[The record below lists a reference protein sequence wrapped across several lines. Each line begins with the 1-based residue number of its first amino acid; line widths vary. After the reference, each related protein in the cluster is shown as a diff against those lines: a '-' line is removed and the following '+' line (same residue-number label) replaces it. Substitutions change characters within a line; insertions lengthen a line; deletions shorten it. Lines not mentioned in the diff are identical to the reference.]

1 MRCLRRLQACVGQVG
16 GAGGTRAR
24 DAPAP
29 GPSATDRGGAPAL
42 GRGVA
47 AAPGRGRTGLGVTP
61 KEEVGQTVLAPGE
74 RAPAKAVGLL
84 ASGGRAPAKA
94 VGQAVLVLGGRAL
107 VKEPRTGGRAAPGGR
122 SPAPAAGRA
131 AALGAGAAGGR
142 TSAGGGEVALQP
154 AAAGRPGPVA
164 SRAQV
169 EEGREGKDGK

>member
-1 MRCLRRLQACVGQVG
+1 M
-16 GAGGTRAR
+16 
-24 DAPAP
+24 
-29 GPSATDRGGAPAL
+29 
-42 GRGVA
+42 
-47 AAPGRGRTGLGVTP
+47 
-61 KEEVGQTVLAPGE
+61 LAPGE